1 MKGKKMSDYQKNAVN
16 DSEDCPNPADEINLA
31 DHEFSKAEDSIDAPA
46 FKIEHLVELISR
58 GTISGHLYREIDGT
72 LYIHEDIAS
81 ILSEAYDDLAEEEAC
96 EDDEAEADEIA
107 GDSESDIVS
116 ELEDHYKAAVEV
128 EIDQL
133 ESSLYYY
140 EKRLGM
146 GYELDEETMKEYR
159 TLLRDLEQRKM
170 FFFGTE

>member
-1 MKGKKMSDYQKNAVN
+1 MSDYQNNAVN
-16 DSEDCPNPADEINLA
+16 DSENDPSPAQEINLA
-31 DHEFSKAEDSIDAPA
+31 DHEFSKAEDSIDAPG

-58 GTISGHLYREIDGT
+58 GAIADHLFREIDGA

-81 ILSEAYDDLAEEEAC
+81 MLSEAYDDLAEDEAC

>member
-1 MKGKKMSDYQKNAVN
+1 MPDYQNNAVN
-16 DSEDCPNPADEINLA
+16 DSENDPNPAQEINLA
-31 DHEFSKAEDSIDAPA
+31 DHEFSKAEDSIDAPG
-46 FKIEHLVELISR
+46 FKVEHLVELISR
-58 GTISGHLYREIDGT
+58 GAIADHLFREIDGA

-81 ILSEAYDDLAEEEAC
+81 ILSQAYDSLAEDEAC
-96 EDDEAEADEIA
+96 EEDEAEEDESSSYSDA
-107 GDSESDIVS
+107 DIVT
-116 ELEDHYKAAVEV
+116 ELENHYTAAVEV
-128 EIDQL
+128 QIDHL

-140 EKRLGM
+140 EKRIGM